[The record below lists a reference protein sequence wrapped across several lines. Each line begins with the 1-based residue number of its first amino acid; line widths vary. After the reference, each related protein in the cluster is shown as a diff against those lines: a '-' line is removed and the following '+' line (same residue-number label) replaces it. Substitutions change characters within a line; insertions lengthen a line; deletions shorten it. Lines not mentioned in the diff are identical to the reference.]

1 MYIVNFVS
9 AQFETSDDPLEKI
22 TTAEAIKNLID
33 FYQTSQHSY
42 AAKEKVEG
50 ISKVVSILLPCHLFI
65 HLVSCSKVVTI
76 SWKIFSINCRK
87 ELCWMQGAVKLVS

>member
-50 ISKVVSILLPCHLFI
+50 ISKVVSIYYHAICSFILFLVQKLLQFH
-65 HLVSCSKVVTI
+65 
-76 SWKIFSINCRK
+76 
-87 ELCWMQGAVKLVS
+87 

>member
-22 TTAEAIKNLID
+22 TTAEAIQTLID
-33 FYQTSQHSY
+33 FYQTSQHLY

-50 ISKVVSILLPCHLFI
+50 ISKVVSICLPCRLCSFILF
-65 HLVSCSKVVTI
+65 LV
-76 SWKIFSINCRK
+76 
-87 ELCWMQGAVKLVS
+87 QKLLQFH